1 MKPKS
6 ENRGLAAGIGAGVF
20 WGLPFLVPQVLH
32 GVSAFELAF
41 GRFLFFGLIS
51 LFWLKP
57 VVRILAALSWRERLH
72 LTALSALGY
81 WLYTMILFYGVQA
94 TDGIFSSLILGL
106 LPITI
111 PLFSPGR
118 KNSGPA
124 FWAGLSLILSGL
136 LALVFWPV
144 LSGDR
149 VLRTP
154 DFSGIAALL
163 VCLTMWTS
171 YAILN
176 SRFLQA
182 HPEIKRKDQASV
194 MGVVSLLCMLP
205 IFLIRTDLSAFIHQD
220 HFGLY
225 LACSLALGVGA
236 SWIANWLW
244 NICSFHTRSEISGTL
259 LVSETVFGLI
269 YSFAYE
275 GRLPHPHE
283 GVVMVLFAAGVT
295 ITIRSQR

>member
-1 MKPKS
+1 MNTKS
-6 ENRGLAAGIGAGVF
+6 VNRGILAGIGAGVF

-32 GVSAFELAF
+32 GVPAFELAF
-41 GRFLFFGLIS
+41 GRFFFFGLIS

-57 VVRILAALSWRERLH
+57 VLRILAALSWRERLH
-72 LTALSALGY
+72 LAALSALGF

-118 KNSGPA
+118 KNSGPT

-144 LSGDR
+144 WSGDH

-154 DFSGIAALL
+154 ALSGIAALL
-163 VCLTMWTS
+163 LCLTMWTA

-194 MGVVSLLCMLP
+194 MGVVSIGCMLP
-205 IFLIRTDLSAFIHQD
+205 IFLIRTDLGEFIHQES
-220 HFGLY
+220 FGLY
-225 LACSLALGVGA
+225 LACSIALGVGA
-236 SWIANWLW
+236 SWFANWLW
-244 NICSFHTRSEISGTL
+244 NICSFHTRSEVSGTL
-259 LVSETVFGLI
+259 LVFETVFGLI

-275 GRLPHPHE
+275 GRPPHPHE
-283 GVVMVLFAAGVT
+283 GVVLLLFAGGVAL
-295 ITIRSQR
+295 TIRSQR